1 MMVARPLR
9 ENNSKSWAMYVTY
22 FLTPESSTHRV
33 ILRNLWLYFP
43 SMMFSAAKFQLQCLR
58 VDRGIDH
65 TSPFSKST
73 AADIPLLRRL
83 LKMCISISP
92 FMAPKRKVM
101 MFFMRPVLNHPDLS
115 IGNFIVSSEGP
126 LKIQAVI
133 DWQGASVAPLI
144 VPANGM
150 IHTSGVVDA
159 SSDDGSPVP
168 PANFDSMSDE
178 D

>member
-1 MMVARPLR
+1 
-9 ENNSKSWAMYVTY
+9 
-22 FLTPESSTHRV
+22 
-33 ILRNLWLYFP
+33 
-43 SMMFSAAKFQLQCLR
+43 
-58 VDRGIDH
+58 
-65 TSPFSKST
+65 
-73 AADIPLLRRL
+73 
-83 LKMCISISP
+83 
-92 FMAPKRKVM
+92 M

-115 IGNFIVSSEGP
+115 IGNFIVSSESP